1 MRRMKETVLIYSPEE
16 KIPIGEPVILSNGGH
31 GIRLKW
37 RRGKKVV
44 TEVVTLDKL
53 HELVAQGKIQTSKQ
67 RSP

>member
-1 MRRMKETVLIYSPEE
+1 MVKYKQMIYSPEQ
-16 KIPIGEPVILSNGGH
+16 KIPIGEPIILPNGSH

-37 RRGKKVV
+37 RRGKKDV

-53 HELVAQGKIQTSKQ
+53 HELVAQGKTQSSEQ

>member
-1 MRRMKETVLIYSPEE
+1 MEKNTQLIYSPIER
-16 KIPIGEPVILSNGGH
+16 IPIGEPVILPNGGH

-37 RRGKKVV
+37 KRGNKAV

-53 HELVAQGKIQTSKQ
+53 HELVLQGKIQTSEQ

>member
-1 MRRMKETVLIYSPEE
+1 MKQDITLIYSPAE
-16 KIPIGEPVILSNGGH
+16 KIPIGEPVILTNGGH

-37 RRGKKVV
+37 RRGKKDV

-53 HELVAQGKIQTSKQ
+53 HELVAQGKIKASEQ

>member
-1 MRRMKETVLIYSPEE
+1 MKENVLIYSPAE
-16 KIPIGEPVILSNGGH
+16 KIPIGEPVILPNGGH

-37 RRGKKVV
+37 RRGKKSI

-53 HELVAQGKIQTSKQ
+53 HELVMQVKIHTCEQ